1 MEWIRKIKWNQPK
14 YVLPAI
20 LYVPILATLY
30 FTIDMFQTDKAEIP
44 DDTMQSTEYLNPT
57 LPQAKVKNDIGGKY
71 ESMLKSYGKIDDVS
85 AVSSIDRDNEE
96 QKEEYES
103 QYDESEAAAI
113 EQAKSQQQAMEE
125 QLRQSAERGT
135 QMQNGDAPLA
145 LSESEQLIQS
155 QQRERELQTQ
165 LNNALAEIR
174 RQEQQKA
181 DSARLAVNGSVT
193 VNEKAVKTP
202 SEEKE
207 PVEVVKKV
215 RQSSDYFHT
224 IADATVAPNLIKAI
238 IDEDIKAVDGSRVRL
253 RLLDDIEIGD
263 VTMPKGSYLYAI
275 MSGFS
280 SQRVK
285 GTVSSLLLNDELHKV
300 SMSIYDTDGLE
311 GLYVPSS
318 QFRETSKDI
327 ASGAMQSN
335 VSFNESNYGNS
346 LSQWGM
352 QAVQNAY
359 QKTTNAI
366 SKSIKKN
373 SAKLKYGTF
382 VYLVNRVSSY
392 MFRKTD
398 AETTHK
404 VVNITL

>member
-285 GTVSSLLLNDELHKV
+285 GTVSSLLLNDELHK
-300 SMSIYDTDGLE
+300 SIGD
-311 GLYVPSS
+311 
-318 QFRETSKDI
+318 
-327 ASGAMQSN
+327 
-335 VSFNESNYGNS
+335 
-346 LSQWGM
+346 
-352 QAVQNAY
+352 
-359 QKTTNAI
+359 
-366 SKSIKKN
+366 
-373 SAKLKYGTF
+373 
-382 VYLVNRVSSY
+382 
-392 MFRKTD
+392 
-398 AETTHK
+398 
-404 VVNITL
+404 VVALP